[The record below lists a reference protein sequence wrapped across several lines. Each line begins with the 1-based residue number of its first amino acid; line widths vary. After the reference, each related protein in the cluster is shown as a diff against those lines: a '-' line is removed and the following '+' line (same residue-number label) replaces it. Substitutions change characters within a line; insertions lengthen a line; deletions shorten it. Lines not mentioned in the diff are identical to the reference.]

1 MELKT
6 KIFYK
11 YFYWLAISIIA
22 VTGCTQ
28 KDYDLS
34 KLSNEISWNGK
45 LALPIGSTSFTI
57 EEILSHYDSTQFL
70 NQNSDGLLYIIYQK
84 DLVSFPSS
92 DKITVPVQQE
102 VKIPSVVLPPTYDA
116 KGQASQK
123 ISLTFPLSCNNTQ
136 EIDSIILKNMV
147 INFTG
152 SSNYTHNGLL
162 IISFPSVTKSGNV
175 LTDSVNIP
183 GNSNSI
189 NTTTANK
196 ADGYKMTF
204 NSTSTDS
211 SILPVNIN
219 FILKGG
225 TPGAAVESGKTLDIK
240 FKLENLTYHI
250 LYGYMGKDTLLD
262 VTDSV
267 IFPFLNTALTQNIE
281 WKEPQI
287 TFNIKNSYFFPIQY
301 SLLNMQVHSYLT
313 KQIYPV
319 TFYNNSNIQN
329 IAFPAQLG
337 QSAYDSLILSPT
349 TTDAFNYLLK
359 SPKNIQFHLNAI
371 ANPNGSIVNG
381 KHVFNATL
389 DTSTINTQV
398 KLYIPVWLRSGNF
411 GTTDTMNFDISNLLP
426 SSSDSIQN
434 MLLRLSSKNGMPVD
448 MNLQVYFT
456 DSLYNVIDSLFKDK
470 TQSHQIVKAGQV
482 NNSGQVTSSTSLV
495 KDIVFN
501 QSQLQSLLKTKKL
514 LIKISLNTSS
524 YDPVSGP
531 YVKFYST
538 DQLSIHFDCQF
549 QPKIIVRL

>member
-1 MELKT
+1 MKLKT

-11 YFYWLAISIIA
+11 YYLWLVMSLFAITS
-22 VTGCTQ
+22 CTQ

-45 LALPIGSTSFTI
+45 IALAIGSTSFTI
-57 EEILSHYDSTQFL
+57 EKILNHYDSLKFL
-70 NQNSDGLLYIIYQK
+70 NQNSDGLLYIVYQK

-102 VKIPSVVLPPTYDA
+102 VKIPSIILPPAYDA
-116 KGQASQK
+116 NGKASQQV
-123 ISLTFPLSCNNTQ
+123 SLTFPLSCNNTQ
-136 EIDSIILKNMV
+136 QIDSIILKSML
-147 INFTG
+147 INFAG

-162 IISFPSVTKSGNV
+162 IISFPSITKNGSA
-175 LTDSVNIP
+175 LTDTANIP
-183 GNSNSI
+183 ANSNSI

-204 NSTSTDS
+204 NSTSPDS
-211 SILPVNIN
+211 SILPVTIS
-219 FILKGG
+219 FVLTGG
-225 TPGAAVESGKTLDIK
+225 TPGSSVESGKTLDIK
-240 FKLENLTYHI
+240 FKLENLTYHV
-250 LYGYMGKDTLLD
+250 LYGYIGRDTLLD

-267 IFPFLNTALTQNIE
+267 IFPYLNTTLTQNIE
-281 WKEPQI
+281 WKAPQI
-287 TFNIKNSYFFPIQY
+287 TFSIKNSYFFPIQY
-301 SLLNMQVHSYLT
+301 SILNMQIHSYLT
-313 KQIYPV
+313 QQIYPV

-329 IAFPAQLG
+329 IALPPQLG
-337 QSAYDSLILSPT
+337 QSAYDSLIFSPT

-359 SPKNIQFHLNAI
+359 SPKNFQFHLNAI
-371 ANPNGSIVNG
+371 ANPNGSMVNG

-389 DTSTINTQV
+389 DTSTVNTSV
-398 KLYIPVWLRSGNF
+398 KLYIPVWFRSGGF
-411 GTTDTMNFDISNLLP
+411 GTTDTMNFDLSNLLP

-448 MNLQVYFT
+448 LNLQVYFT

-514 LIKISLNTSS
+514 LIKISLNTAS
-524 YDPVSGP
+524 YDPVNGP
-531 YVKFYST
+531 FVQFYST
-538 DQLSIHFDCQF
+538 DQLSIHFDCEF